1 MQGLSFRTMRPSDL
15 ETVVRIER
23 LSFDTPWERRVFA
36 RHLQDEGTHCYVAV
50 KGPRIVAYA
59 ALGFSEGTARLLNF
73 AVEPAY
79 RRKGA
84 GSQFME
90 SLFRFCQHHDC
101 VRLEVEVRESNL
113 GAQLFGRTVGFRAT
127 KVLRKHFEDTGEDAY
142 LMQHTIDAASKVGE

>member
-59 ALGFSEGTARLLNF
+59 ALGVSEGTAMLTREQNERF
-73 AVEPAY
+73 TQVGP
-79 RRKGA
+79 GTPM
-84 GSQFME
+84 GG
-90 SLFRFCQHHDC
+90 LFRRW
-101 VRLEVEVRESNL
+101 VSRRE
-113 GAQLFGRTVGFRAT
+113 RRAC
-127 KVLRKHFEDTGEDAY
+127 
-142 LMQHTIDAASKVGE
+142 

>member
-1 MQGLSFRTMRPSDL
+1 MQGLRFRAMRPSDL

-23 LSFDTPWERRVFA
+23 LSFDSPWERRVFA
-36 RHLQDEGTHCYVAV
+36 RHLQDDDTRCYVAV

-59 ALGFSEGTARLLNF
+59 ALGFSEDTARLLNF

-84 GSQFME
+84 GSRFME
-90 SLFRFCQHHDC
+90 SLFRFCQLRGC
-101 VRLEVEVRESNL
+101 ARLEVDVRESNL
-113 GAQLFGRTVGFRAT
+113 GAQLFGRTVGFLAT

-142 LMQHTIDAASKVGE
+142 LMQRTIDTASKVGE